1 MTSYQRLKNK
11 VESLENTIR
20 CMERDLNI
28 FKNALT
34 YVEVPKI
41 ERNEDGQLYRFS
53 MNYVVVPTK
62 KLDEYAKHELSRWV
76 AINLDKA
83 TVMELLALKE
93 KL

>member
-1 MTSYQRLKNK
+1 MTSYQKLKQK
-11 VESLENTIR
+11 IESLENTIR
-20 CMERDLNI
+20 CMDRDLNI

-41 ERNEDGQLYRFS
+41 ERDENGQLFHFS

-62 KLDEYAKHELSRWV
+62 KLDEYSKHELSRWV
-76 AINLDKA
+76 AMNLDKP
-83 TVMELLALKE
+83 TVMKLLAWKE

>member
-34 YVEVPKI
+34 YVEVPTI
-41 ERNEDGQLYRFS
+41 EKNEDGQLYHFS
-53 MNYVVVPTK
+53 MNYVVVPAK
-62 KLDEYAKHELSRWV
+62 KLDE
-76 AINLDKA
+76 
-83 TVMELLALKE
+83 
-93 KL
+93 